1 MKLKEMKKQD
11 LELLTYD
18 EIAYKILE
26 TTKKKMKI
34 NELFKEV
41 CDLLE
46 LSEDDYLNQI
56 AEFFETLTTNQKFIM
71 LENGFWDL
79 RARHSSK
86 IVIEEDEDEFEE
98 APIED
103 DIIEEEPEKEYYDD
117 DDIEDDAP
125 EDDLK
130 DLVVIDDLEDEEN

>member
-26 TTKKKMKI
+26 ETKKKKKI

-86 IVIEEDEDEFEE
+86 IVIEEDEDEYEE

-117 DDIEDDAP
+117 DDIEDDTP

>member
-1 MKLKEMKKQD
+1 MKLKEMNKDD

-26 TTKKKMKI
+26 ESKKKMKI

-46 LSEDDYLNQI
+46 LSENDYLNQI

-71 LENGFWDL
+71 LENGYWDL

-86 IVIEEDEDEFEE
+86 IVVEEDEDEYEE
-98 APIED
+98 APSED
-103 DIIEEEPEKEYYDD
+103 DILEEEPEKEYYDE
-117 DDIEDDAP
+117 DDIEDDTP
-125 EDDLK
+125 DDDLK

>member
-1 MKLKEMKKQD
+1 MKLKEMNKED

-26 TTKKKMKI
+26 ETKKKMKI
-34 NELFKEV
+34 NELFKKV

-46 LSEDDYLNQI
+46 LSEDEYLNQI

-86 IVIEEDEDEFEE
+86 IVIEDDEDEYEE
-98 APIED
+98 PIEEEP
-103 DIIEEEPEKEYYDD
+103 IEEEPEKEYFDEDDIDD
-117 DDIEDDAP
+117 DDAD
-125 EDDLK
+125 DDLK

>member
-1 MKLKEMKKQD
+1 MKLKGISKEELEM
-11 LELLTYD
+11 LTYD

-41 CDLLE
+41 CDILE
-46 LSEDDYLNQI
+46 LSEDDYLNHI
-56 AEFFETLTTNQKFIM
+56 TEFFETLTTNQKFIM
-71 LENGFWDL
+71 LENGYWDI

-86 IVIEEDEDEFEE
+86 IVVEEDDDEYEESIQEEDT
-98 APIED
+98 
-103 DIIEEEPEKEYYDD
+103 IEEEKDNYYDE
-117 DDIEDDAP
+117 DDIEDDDTD
-125 EDDLK
+125 DDLK

>member
-26 TTKKKMKI
+26 ETKKKKKI

-117 DDIEDDAP
+117 DDIEDDTP